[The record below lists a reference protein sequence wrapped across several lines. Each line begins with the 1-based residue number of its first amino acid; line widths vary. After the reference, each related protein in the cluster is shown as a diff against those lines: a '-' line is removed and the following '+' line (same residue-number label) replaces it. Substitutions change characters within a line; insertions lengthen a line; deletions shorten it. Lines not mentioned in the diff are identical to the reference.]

1 MIEKRWNQYLYK
13 LTTLLMMLL
22 KILFMK
28 MKLMYENVDIK
39 RINFCGTKQSNKD
52 KLIMKTSSLKRQ
64 RMLIIWD
71 TSICKKNK

>member
-52 KLIMKTSSLKRQ
+52 KLIIKTSNLKRQ

-71 TSICKKNK
+71 TSKYL